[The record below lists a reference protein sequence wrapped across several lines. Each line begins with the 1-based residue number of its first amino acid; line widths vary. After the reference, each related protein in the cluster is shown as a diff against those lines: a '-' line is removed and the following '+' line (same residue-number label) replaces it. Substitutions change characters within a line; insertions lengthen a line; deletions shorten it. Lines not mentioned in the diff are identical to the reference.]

1 MALSTSTSPTA
12 STTTSLNTP
21 IQGTHQGT
29 HKAPPVSVPQLC
41 APVAIC
47 TWTLGYQT
55 HYSPLNKRAHLFS
68 TASEGKLST
77 F

>member
-21 IQGTHQGT
+21 IQGTHQDT
-29 HKAPPVSVPQLC
+29 HKAPRFPVPQLC

-47 TWTLGYQT
+47 TWTTSYQA
-55 HYSPLNKRAHLFS
+55 HYSLLTKRVYLFS
-68 TASEGKLST
+68 TISEGKLST